1 MYYKKFT
8 LKNTIYLLLLLFV
21 LSCKNQEKK
30 ELNQHIENLEKKSN
44 EAFFAINFAKLPK
57 AYINQK
63 KLAIET
69 FFNKHINIKND
80 FNGSFLVA
88 KNGQIIFE
96 KYQGKANF
104 ETEEEIKS
112 TTPLHLASI
121 SKVLTASAVFR
132 LIDDNK
138 LNLDDKVQNIL
149 PHFPYDK
156 ITIRMLLNHRSGLAK
171 YSHFTESKKVW
182 GRSKILHNSDIL
194 DLMEIHKIP
203 LDFRPGTKFAYCNTN
218 YAILALIIEKTT
230 QLSFPEA
237 MQNLVFK
244 PLQMNDTFVFVL
256 EKDKNKVSQSYKSS
270 KEKIPYDQLDA
281 VYGDKNIY
289 STAKDLLK
297 FDMATYSENF
307 ISENLKKEI
316 FKGYSYEK
324 KGIKNYGLG
333 IRLREWDLGQT
344 VFYHNGWW
352 HGNTTSYITLK
363 KDTVTMIA
371 LSNKYTRKVYQ
382 TMKIS
387 ALFGDYPFE
396 LNEESSE

>member
-1 MYYKKFT
+1 
-8 LKNTIYLLLLLFV
+8 
-21 LSCKNQEKK
+21 LSQNIDNQE
-30 ELNQHIENLEKKSN
+30 IKSN
-44 EAFFAINFAKLPK
+44 DSIVRIGFSKLPK
-57 AYINQK
+57 KYIAQK
-63 KLAIET
+63 KILVES
-69 FFNKHINIKND
+69 FFDNHINLKND

-96 KYQGKANF
+96 KYQGMANF
-104 ETEEEIKS
+104 STKNEITS

-121 SKVLTASAVFR
+121 SKVLTAAAIFR
-132 LIDDNK
+132 LIDSQK
-138 LNLDDKVQNIL
+138 LNLDDKVKTIL
-149 PHFPYDK
+149 PTFPYES

-171 YSHFTESKKVW
+171 YGNFTEPEKVW
-182 GRSKILHNSDIL
+182 GRSKTLHNSDIL
-194 DLMEIHKIP
+194 ALMVKHNVP
-203 LDFRPGTKFAYCNTN
+203 LDFKPNTKFAYCNTN
-218 YAILALIIEKTT
+218 YAILALVIEKLTG
-230 QLSFPEA
+230 LSFPEA

-244 PLQMNDTFVFVL
+244 PLHMDNTYVFVL
-256 EKDKNKVSQSYKSS
+256 EKDKDIASQTYKST

-281 VYGDKNIY
+281 IYGDKNIY
-289 STAKDLLK
+289 STPKDLLK
-297 FDMATYSENF
+297 FDLATYSNDF
-307 ISENLKKEI
+307 ISEDLKKEI

-333 IRLREWDLGQT
+333 IRLREWDSGQT

-396 LNEESSE
+396 LDEEASE